1 MSQVVCIYYI
11 SMSRCPKDY
20 LIDFIG
26 LKLAE
31 SFYNS
36 TFSVHLAWFAHCSAR
51 SSGDKIFPRKHLAP
65 SSLQRGAS
73 PDLGLPSTPH
83 RTRLESPVDAASEL
97 SAGAEKS
104 LARLGRRISDR
115 FAGSFAGRLHRQ
127 MGLSDLE
134 SSRDGSGA
142 YNCHRRANERSLVSA
157 LERGPSTLLFLLLFF
172 LLLLYLR
179 LLSTAW
185 LVGWAPLWTPR

>member
-1 MSQVVCIYYI
+1 MRDPPATRFLRFPKKI
-11 SMSRCPKDY
+11 SRSLLTPTCSWRFTGSRTPVD
-20 LIDFIG
+20 
-26 LKLAE
+26 
-31 SFYNS
+31 
-36 TFSVHLAWFAHCSAR
+36 
-51 SSGDKIFPRKHLAP
+51 AP
-65 SSLQRGAS
+65 SYSSR
-73 PDLGLPSTPH
+73 
-83 RTRLESPVDAASEL
+83 SPVDAASKL
-97 SAGAEKS
+97 SAGAEKL
-104 LARLGRRISDR
+104 LARLSRRISDR
-115 FAGSFAGRLHRQ
+115 FAGSFADRLHRQ

-157 LERGPSTLLFLLLFF
+157 LERRPSSLLFLLLFF